1 MINGVLLIIAA
12 VLFAV
17 LYLFEGLGTMWLW
30 IAGFYFVA
38 GVLDLVMHVL
48 KEKAKVRAAN
58 KKAAKTAQ
66 EAETARKQAE
76 DAQKQVEDAKKQAE
90 QAQKQISEPNTEV

>member
-1 MINGVLLIIAA
+1 MINGVLLIVAA

-17 LYLFEGLGTMWLW
+17 LYLFENLGMLWLW

-66 EAETARKQAE
+66 EAENAKKQA
-76 DAQKQVEDAKKQAE
+76 EDAKKQAE
-90 QAQKQISEPNTEV
+90 QAQKQISEPTVEV

>member
-17 LYLFEGLGTMWLW
+17 LYLFEGLGIMWLW
-30 IAGFYFVA
+30 IAAFYFVS
-38 GVLDLVMHVL
+38 GVLDLVRHVL

-58 KKAAKTAQ
+58 KQAAKTAK
-66 EAETARKQAE
+66 EAEASRKQAE
-76 DAQKQVEDAKKQAE
+76 EARKKLEEPKQEEKV
-90 QAQKQISEPNTEV
+90 